1 MLTRSLSICLRVYN
15 RVRTVTDSGELLV
28 PGATVVCKN
37 LQARDKSYKRYLD
50 YSKVPKLEEA
60 DLEEQFVRGSGPG
73 GQATNKTNNAVV
85 LRHIPTGL
93 IVKCHETRSVWD
105 NQKRAREI
113 MVTKLDNLLNK
124 ELSVEAQ
131 ISALQKKQQARRD
144 YKRRKREEM
153 KKAFR
158 EREGLT

>member
-153 KKAFR
+153 KKVFR